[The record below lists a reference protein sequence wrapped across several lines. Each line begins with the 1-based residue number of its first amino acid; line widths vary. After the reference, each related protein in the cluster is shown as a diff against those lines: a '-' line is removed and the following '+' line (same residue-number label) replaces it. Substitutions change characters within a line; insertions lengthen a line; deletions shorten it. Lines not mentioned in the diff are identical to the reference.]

1 MNKNI
6 IISKYYKNT
15 LNAGPKAKVDIECF
29 VSKYFKFEKKY
40 FFEPENMGKIKYKIL
55 TIRQILFFMLHK
67 FNIVLF
73 QLPFS
78 KNAIKK
84 CKANCKIGIIH
95 DINGLR
101 YQNKEILKNEIESIN
116 ELQYVIVHN
125 EEMEKYLKGL
135 NIKPQIFVLELFDY
149 ICEFK
154 KDNSNNNESKIVDIS
169 YAGNLSKE
177 KCPFIYQVDS
187 SKINCVFNLYG
198 KGIEKD
204 IDNKKIYKGAFSPD
218 ILPQK
223 ISSKLGLIWD
233 GDFDEKDENVG
244 FKNYTKYNNPH
255 KLSCYLAS
263 ETPVVVWR
271 KSAIANLVRKYNI
284 GYLIKDIYEL
294 NNINYED
301 YEEKKKNAKELGKKV
316 REGYF
321 IKRVMNEILKKVD
334 I

>member
-1 MNKNI
+1 M
-6 IISKYYKNT
+6 
-15 LNAGPKAKVDIECF
+15 F
-29 VSKYFKFEKKY
+29 H
-40 FFEPENMGKIKYKIL
+40 
-55 TIRQILFFMLHK
+55 R

-78 KNAIKK
+78 KKAIKK

-101 YQNKEILKNEIESIN
+101 YQNEEILKNEIESIN
-116 ELQYVIVHN
+116 ELDYVIVHN
-125 EEMEKYLKGL
+125 EEMEKYLKVF

-149 ICEFK
+149 RSELNK
-154 KDNSNNNESKIVDIS
+154 EKSNNDERKTMDIS

-187 SKINCVFNLYG
+187 EKINYIFNLYG

-223 ISSKLGLIWD
+223 ISSRFGLIWD

-263 ETPVVVWR
+263 DTPVIVWR
-271 KSAIANLVRKYNI
+271 KSAIAKLVQKYNI

-294 NNINYED
+294 NSINLED
-301 YEEKKKNAKELGKKV
+301 YKEKKRNAEELGKKV

-321 IKRVMNEILKKVD
+321 IKKVMSDILKKVD